1 MDQYLKNAILTAS
14 PEKLIEML
22 YEQAEELI
30 QKAILNIAD
39 NEKRN
44 LLLLRA
50 EDMITYLIAILDD
63 EKGGQIS
70 KNLRELYDFI
80 YRELVNGNIHKDT
93 KKLDNAKGII
103 HELLV
108 TWKEA
113 EKKME
118 ERPKNK
124 VSFGVSV

>member
-22 YEQAEELI
+22 YEQTEELI
-30 QKAILNIAD
+30 QKAILNID
-39 NEKRN
+39 NNEKRN
-44 LLLLRA
+44 LALLRA
-50 EDMITYLIAILDD
+50 EDMIVYLIAILDD

-70 KNLRELYDFI
+70 KNLRELYDFV
-80 YRELVNGNIHKDT
+80 YRELFDGNIRKDI

-113 EKKME
+113 EKKMN
-118 ERPKNK
+118 ERPQRK
-124 VSFGVSV
+124 VSFGASV